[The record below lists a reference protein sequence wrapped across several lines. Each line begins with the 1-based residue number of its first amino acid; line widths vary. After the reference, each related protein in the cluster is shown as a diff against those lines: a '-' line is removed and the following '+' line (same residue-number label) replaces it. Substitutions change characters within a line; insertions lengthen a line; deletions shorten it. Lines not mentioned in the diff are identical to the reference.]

1 MHTVAQS
8 AGMSTPTLLLLAI
21 GTLLY
26 IFWLLVIKPRS
37 KRKYMVAQAGVA
49 VLLGTWALYMVSFN
63 WPVSTV
69 VLSMWVI
76 GFSAARHVLSSYDE
90 ETHSL
95 LLSLVWG
102 LTLAEIGW
110 VAYHWT
116 IAYSLPLTGGLM
128 LPQVAIIAPLVSFL
142 AYKCY
147 DSFAHNQKIRLSDI
161 IMPLLFT
168 VSVIA
173 VLMALFNRVG
183 TAF

>member
-1 MHTVAQS
+1 
-8 AGMSTPTLLLLAI
+8 
-21 GTLLY
+21 
-26 IFWLLVIKPRS
+26 
-37 KRKYMVAQAGVA
+37 
-49 VLLGTWALYMVSFN
+49 
-63 WPVSTV
+63 
-69 VLSMWVI
+69 
-76 GFSAARHVLSSYDE
+76 
-90 ETHSL
+90 
-95 LLSLVWG
+95 
-102 LTLAEIGW
+102 
-110 VAYHWT
+110 
-116 IAYSLPLTGGLM
+116 M